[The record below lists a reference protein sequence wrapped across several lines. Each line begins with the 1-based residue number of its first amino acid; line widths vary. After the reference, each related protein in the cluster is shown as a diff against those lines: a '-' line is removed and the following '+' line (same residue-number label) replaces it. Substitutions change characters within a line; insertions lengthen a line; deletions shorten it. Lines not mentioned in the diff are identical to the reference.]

1 MQLTSEQ
8 WKNGISNSHYTG
20 VANLRNII
28 IDDIGVLRIAK
39 KPDEIHELEGTI
51 LDLRKNYYDGSFDW
65 YGIVKNRNNTRGSI
79 YQSKNSE
86 YYDGNFSDVEFSGG
100 ITFQNYLIPFSN
112 AVNEDAGYFHDT
124 NNDGIY
130 NARGAFTPLISSGST
145 QTYLEKKQSIITE
158 SSHTLLSDTHY
169 ATGNGSIVEIKLV
182 SDNSV
187 ITTITTANR
196 LLVRVDDTHI
206 GIINQPSDSA
216 GLLSIYEWSNGTFKD
231 SLPLQ
236 YNTNDDFKN
245 LQATYRSNGRIVL
258 AAQVIFEEGLNE
270 FGEELYLH
278 RIELDLYK
286 FDGTTLS
293 TDGSR
298 NPLEEQN
305 TNRNFRFD
313 FFISG
318 IGTSNNGRIVLAVK
332 TITNGG
338 DLYTAFVFSKSGFN
352 NWEALTA
359 LTLTRANFGAI
370 AQIDDNRVMILGSNG
385 SILSWNE
392 SSELLSTFNSNIG
405 RPVGEVQEAWGS
417 DGFLLLKSNQSS
429 LTGVYE
435 LVEGSLEY
443 TPAIL
448 GQDDVIY
455 YANGNNVASL
465 QEVAGTVFDPTDSD
479 TYFVNFEAL
488 DLPKSTIVTA
498 FGEVERYLAI
508 GTKGGK
514 IYFWDRLSGQYDF
527 PVNIGEPIS
536 EMGTKNNLLY
546 VIAQDSGNVYVANL
560 SSFNKIK
567 NLAALS
573 FERFGVYSN
582 GIEFFDD
589 GVYLGGDVTQD
600 QTYTGIWT
608 YRNNVWTLLSSD
620 GAVEDILKSSPNEL
634 IFSTKE
640 KIYSHIISGAPVA
653 NWTDDEAYIVTAM
666 AIEGTVTNKSRDT
679 KLSLYF
685 DNKFAEG
692 EFVKVYFR
700 TTTRGEWQFLT
711 EATGADL
718 GEANGLHSFV
728 SQLSVPKVEQVQY
741 KIVLNTLSGMV
752 KFETN

>member
-20 VANLRNII
+20 VANLRNIV
-28 IDDIGVLRIAK
+28 IDDIGVLRIGN
-39 KPDEIHELEGTI
+39 KPDEIHQLEGTL

-65 YGIVKNRNNTRGSI
+65 YGIVKNRSNTRGSI

-124 NNDGIY
+124 DNDGIY

-158 SSHTLLSDTHY
+158 NSHTLLSDTHY

-182 SDNSV
+182 SDNS
-187 ITTITTANR
+187 IATTITVDNS

-206 GIINQPSDSA
+206 GIINQPSNSA
-216 GLLSIYEWSNGTFKD
+216 GLLSVYEWSTGTLKD
-231 SLPLQ
+231 SIALG
-236 YNTNDDFKN
+236 YNNNYDFVN

-258 AAQVIFEEGLNE
+258 AAQVIYEEGS
-270 FGEELYLH
+270 GYLH
-278 RIELDLYK
+278 RIEFDLFE
-286 FDGTTLS
+286 FDGTTIS
-293 TDGSR
+293 SDGGQSYFER
-298 NPLEEQN
+298 YKDND
-305 TNRNFRFD
+305 NFRFE

-318 IGTSNNGRIVLAVK
+318 IGTSSNGRIL
-332 TITNGG
+332 ITLKEIRDSG
-338 DLYTAFVFSKSGFN
+338 DFYTAYVFNKSGFN
-352 NWEALTA
+352 TWEVLDQ
-359 LTLTRANFGAI
+359 LVLTRANFGAL
-370 AQIDDNRVMILGSNG
+370 AQIDDTRSMLLGANG
-385 SILSWNE
+385 SILSWVE
-392 SSELLSTFNSNIG
+392 GTDTLVTFNSNIG
-405 RPVGEVQEAWGS
+405 RPVGEVQQAWGAN
-417 DGFLLLKSNQSS
+417 GFLLLKSNQIS

-435 LVEGSLEY
+435 LIEGSLEY

-455 YANGNNVASL
+455 YSNGNNVASL
-465 QEVAGTVFDPTDSD
+465 QEIAGTVFDPTDSD

-514 IYFWDRLSGQYDF
+514 IYFWDRLSGQFDF

-653 NWTDDEAYIVTAM
+653 NWTDDEAYVVTAM